1 MAGLTTRGAAIKGIA
16 SAVPTGRQT
25 PEDLVK
31 CFGAEEAEKIAQ
43 GTGVRVR
50 RIARPEQCC
59 SDLCF
64 VAAESLLKRIAWD
77 RGSIDALVFVSQS
90 FDYPLPATSC
100 ILQARLGLP
109 KTCAAFDIGL
119 GCSGY
124 VYGLW
129 IAAGLIASGCQRVL
143 LLAGD
148 LMSRG
153 LSPFDRSTV
162 PLFGD
167 AGTATVLEKDDGA
180 VLHFELGTDGTGYK
194 HLIVPSGDAWSKL
207 PHSAETMVRTKQ
219 ADGIVR
225 NDEDLF
231 MNGAEIFTF
240 TIREVPPLISAILKR
255 AQWTKDEV
263 DRYFFHQANKFM
275 LEFLA
280 KKMGLPMGKVPI
292 ILEHYGNT
300 SSASI
305 PLAITHCARE
315 TLEKQKQK
323 LVLAGFGVGLSWG
336 AAAMELGPIV
346 IPPVEEVP

>member
-1 MAGLTTRGAAIKGIA
+1 MSGLTTTGAAIKGIA
-16 SAVPTGRQT
+16 SAVPAGKQT
-25 PEDLVK
+25 PADLAK
-31 CFGAEEAEKIAQ
+31 LFGEEEAEKIAQ
-43 GTGVRVR
+43 GSGVRTR
-50 RIARPEQCC
+50 RVARPEQCC

-64 VAAESLLKRIAWD
+64 TATESLLKGLSWE
-77 RGSIDALVFVSQS
+77 RGSIDALLFVSQS

-109 KTCAAFDIGL
+109 KTCAAFDVGL

-129 IAAGLIASGCQRVL
+129 IASGLIAGGCKRVL

-148 LMSRG
+148 TISRG
-153 LSPFDRSTV
+153 LSPFDRSAV

-167 AGTATVLEKDDGA
+167 AGSATALEKDNGA
-180 VLHFELGTDGTGYK
+180 VMHFELGTDGTGYK
-194 HLIVPSGDAWSKL
+194 HLIVPAGGAFSRL
-207 PHSAETMVRTKQ
+207 PHSAETPVRKKQ
-219 ADGIVR
+219 ADGIAR
-225 NDEDLF
+225 NDEELF
-231 MNGAEIFTF
+231 MNGPEIFTF

-255 AQWTKDEV
+255 SQWAANEV
-263 DRYFFHQANKFM
+263 DQYFFHQANKFM
-275 LEFLA
+275 LEYLV
-280 KKMGLPMGKVPI
+280 KKMKLPANKVPI
-292 ILEHYGNT
+292 TLEHYGNT

-315 TLEKQKQK
+315 ILEKRKQK

-346 IPPVEEVP
+346 VPPVEELP